1 MQPLVD
7 VKVLPK
13 FTTSEIREKTLVRC
27 LSNHEADTNSLY
39 YSERREIRGSDLT
52 KRHML
57 THAPAACIAGPM
69 YLTWSRGHVRG
80 TRSSRSCALRSS
92 KSSTSRGCAGP
103 FYAGAVHACVV
114 RACASHAR
122 VAYTCCACPCYACP
136 RCASSCSV
144 WCACAALTASA
155 LARLTTRRT
164 GKPLDSGSGGGVNS
178 LRQTCT
184 ASPCAAVALLLTASS
199 SQELLVDCD
208 FSLAKTTRQLC
219 FFSKGSAN

>member
-1 MQPLVD
+1 
-7 VKVLPK
+7 VL
-13 FTTSEIREKTLVRC
+13 
-27 LSNHEADTNSLY
+27 
-39 YSERREIRGSDLT
+39 
-52 KRHML
+52 
-57 THAPAACIAGPM
+57 
-69 YLTWSRGHVRG
+69 
-80 TRSSRSCALRSS
+80 
-92 KSSTSRGCAGP
+92 
-103 FYAGAVHACVV
+103 YAGAVHACVV

-219 FFSKGSAN
+219 FFSKGLMNDLTGMPYILCPQGGIPPICRSSNFEIKWVYPPRVATRDFLKTL

>member
-13 FTTSEIREKTLVRC
+13 FTTSEIREKTFVRC

-103 FYAGAVHACVV
+103 CFMLALYMLALCALALPMLALRTPAV
-114 RACASHAR
+114 RALAMRAR
-122 VAYTCCACPCYACP
+122 AVRLRAACGVLVQRSPQ
-136 RCASSCSV
+136 
-144 WCACAALTASA
+144 
-155 LARLTTRRT
+155 ARLR
-164 GKPLDSGSGGGVNS
+164 
-178 LRQTCT
+178 
-184 ASPCAAVALLLTASS
+184 A
-199 SQELLVDCD
+199 
-208 FSLAKTTRQLC
+208 
-219 FFSKGSAN
+219 